1 MAILMTVVRWQN
13 ICVYN
18 YYFLKYL
25 GVIVYNIVI
34 MVKSFSSKTI
44 TIITYEVNNFNNYI
58 GTYEYTI
65 TQKQ

>member
-1 MAILMTVVRWQN
+1 MTVVRWQN

-25 GVIVYNIVI
+25 GMIVYNIVI

-44 TIITYEVNNFNNYI
+44 TIITYEINNFNNYI
-58 GTYEYTI
+58 GTYENTI

>member
-1 MAILMTVVRWQN
+1 MTILMTVVRWQN

-25 GVIVYNIVI
+25 GMIVYNIVI

-44 TIITYEVNNFNNYI
+44 TIITYEINNFNNYI
-58 GTYEYTI
+58 GTYENTI

>member
-1 MAILMTVVRWQN
+1 MTVVRWQN
-13 ICVYN
+13 ICVFN

-25 GVIVYNIVI
+25 GMIVYNIVI

-58 GTYEYTI
+58 GAYENII